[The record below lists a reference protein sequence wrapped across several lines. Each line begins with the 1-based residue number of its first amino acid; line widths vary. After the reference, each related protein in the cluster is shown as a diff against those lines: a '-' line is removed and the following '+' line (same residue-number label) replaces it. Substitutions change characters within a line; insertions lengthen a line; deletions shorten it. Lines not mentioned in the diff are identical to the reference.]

1 MVLGKDKNTNKLL
14 TRLTKEKRERSQ
26 IKIGNAKTTYY
37 WYYRNT
43 NVHETLLWT
52 IIHKQIGQP
61 RRTDEFL

>member
-1 MVLGKDKNTNKLL
+1 MVLGKDKNTNKPL

-26 IKIGNAKTTYY
+26 IKIGNAKTR
-37 WYYRNT
+37 YYRNT
-43 NVHETLLWT
+43 NVRETLLWT